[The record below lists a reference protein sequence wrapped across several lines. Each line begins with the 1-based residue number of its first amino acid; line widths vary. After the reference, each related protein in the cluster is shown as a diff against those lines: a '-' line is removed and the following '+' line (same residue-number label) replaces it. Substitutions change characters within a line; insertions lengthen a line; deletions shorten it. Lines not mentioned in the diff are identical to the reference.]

1 MFDQSF
7 NETSLSREI
16 RKSDFRKYRALH
28 NDSERQK
35 QITDACTRGKDG
47 FPDLSAF
54 TISTIRGKCVVKV
67 PKFSD
72 ELTLRKINANILKL
86 ANIRMMDRDSIVA
99 NIEALLSEGI
109 QYRIYR
115 LDIKSFYES
124 ISLADISS
132 RIESIKLLSS
142 PTKRHILD
150 ILRCFQR
157 SGQNGIPRGLSV
169 SATLSELILSDFDKK
184 VSSHAEVFYFS
195 RYVDDIILITSGDEN
210 RRKFTKLIKSWL
222 PTGLTL
228 NSKKQV
234 IKERSRVYNEK
245 GAAIQAINTKEP
257 AIDFE
262 FLGYK
267 FKVKEQTSNDG
278 KKPRIVDL
286 DIADTKVNKIKT
298 RIIKSLLSY
307 ASDKDF
313 ELLEDRISFLCSNF
327 SVIDSDRDRK
337 RLAGIYHNYHRIS
350 HEKSEALSELDLFL
364 KKVITS
370 GHGRACH
377 LFFCNT
383 NDTQRRN
390 LLQWSFRR
398 GHEKKIYL
406 HFSEKRLS
414 EIQRCWKYV

>member
-132 RIESIKLLSS
+132 RIESIKFLSS
-142 PTKRHILD
+142 PSKRHILD
-150 ILRCFQR
+150 ILLCFQR
-157 SGQNGIPRGLSV
+157 SGRTGIPRGLSV

-184 VSSHAEVFYFS
+184 ISSHAEVFYFS

-234 IKERSRVYNEK
+234 IKERSRVHNEK
-245 GAAIQAINTKEP
+245 GAAAQAINTK
-257 AIDFE
+257 
-262 FLGYK
+262 
-267 FKVKEQTSNDG
+267 
-278 KKPRIVDL
+278 
-286 DIADTKVNKIKT
+286 
-298 RIIKSLLSY
+298 
-307 ASDKDF
+307 
-313 ELLEDRISFLCSNF
+313 
-327 SVIDSDRDRK
+327 
-337 RLAGIYHNYHRIS
+337 
-350 HEKSEALSELDLFL
+350 
-364 KKVITS
+364 
-370 GHGRACH
+370 
-377 LFFCNT
+377 
-383 NDTQRRN
+383 
-390 LLQWSFRR
+390 
-398 GHEKKIYL
+398 
-406 HFSEKRLS
+406 
-414 EIQRCWKYV
+414 

>member
-1 MFDQSF
+1 MYDQSF
-7 NETSLSREI
+7 NESSLSREI

-35 QITDACTRGKDG
+35 QIADACARAKDG
-47 FPDLSAF
+47 FTDLSAF
-54 TISTIRGKCVVKV
+54 TISTIKGKCVVKTSR
-67 PKFSD
+67 FSD

-86 ANIRMMDRDSIVA
+86 TGIRMLDRDSIIS

-109 QYRIYR
+109 QYRVYR
-115 LDIKSFYES
+115 LDIKNFYES
-124 ISLADISS
+124 ISLTNISS

-150 ILRCFQR
+150 ILRCFQV
-157 SGQNGIPRGLSV
+157 SGQTGIPRGLSV

-184 VSSHAEVFYFS
+184 ISSHVEVFYFS
-195 RYVDDIILITSGDEN
+195 RYVDDIILITSGEEN
-210 RRKFTKLIKSWL
+210 RRKFTKLIKSSL

-228 NSKKQV
+228 NSKKQ
-234 IKERSRVYNEK
+234 IIAERSRVFSEK
-245 GAAIQAINTKEP
+245 DAAPQAINTKEL

-286 DIADTKVNKIKT
+286 DIANTKVNKIKT
-298 RIIKSLLSY
+298 RIIRSLLSY
-307 ASDKDF
+307 VNDKNF
-313 ELLEDRISFLCSNF
+313 ELLENRISFLCSNF
-327 SVIDSDRDRK
+327 SVIDADRDRK

-370 GHGRACH
+370 RHGRACH
-377 LFFCNT
+377 LFFRNT
-383 NDTQRRN
+383 NDAQRRR

-398 GHEKKIYL
+398 GYEKKIYL